1 MSVEQD
7 GRLLLAKRGTRWLRG
22 RGRLLAA
29 AVWLAMWMGLLC
41 HCCAAQAADVP
52 GALRPWLGPQ
62 RWERDTE
69 GPVIAL
75 GRPGDFDDTHVF
87 APCVALEQNRYSL
100 WYCGSPGTV
109 SERVF
114 RLGLATSRDGRQFE
128 KSASNPVFEFG
139 DGKHSVLT
147 PALLRSPDGSV
158 LRHEGKLRLW
168 FSATHFAGPTGLHT
182 LHETTSTDG
191 VDWQAP
197 SPPQLE
203 HAYAPTVIKEGDV
216 YRLWY
221 TDVSAD
227 PWTFRHAAS
236 RDGRH
241 WRVTPEPVL
250 VIDQAW
256 ERGRLVYPTVLE
268 SGGVYLMWYGS
279 YWSEHASKTAIGFAA
294 STDGLRWHKSPHNPV
309 LRPDPQRP
317 WESHY
322 TTSQSVLRLEDGSFR
337 IWYASRKEPP
347 FRNKYFAINTAR
359 WTGPSMD

>member
-1 MSVEQD
+1 MAS
-7 GRLLLAKRGTRWLRG
+7 LLPKCAIRFQGTRVG
-22 RGRLLAA
+22 LLVAAVAA
-29 AVWLAMWMGLLC
+29 AASIAVLGPC
-41 HCCAAQAADVP
+41 STAQAADDVP

-87 APCVALEQNRYSL
+87 APCAAFELGQYSL
-100 WYCGSPGTV
+100 WYCGSRGAV
-109 SERVF
+109 AERVF
-114 RLGLATSRDGRQFE
+114 RLGLATSRDGRRFA

-139 DGKHSVLT
+139 DGRHSVLT

-158 LRHEGKLRLW
+158 LRHDGHLRMW
-168 FSATHFAGPTGLHT
+168 FSATHFAGTSGLHT
-182 LHETTSTDG
+182 LHETTSPDG
-191 VDWQAP
+191 VHWQAP
-197 SPPQLE
+197 SPAQLD
-203 HAYAPTVIKEGDV
+203 HAYAPTVIREGDV

-227 PWTFRHAAS
+227 PWILRHAES

-241 WRVTPEPVL
+241 WDVTPEPVL
-250 VIDQAW
+250 VLDQAW
-256 ERGRLVYPTVLE
+256 EQGRLIYPTVLS

-279 YWSEHASKTAIGFAA
+279 YWSKHASKTAIGFAA
-294 STDGLRWHKSPHNPV
+294 SVDGLRWHKCPQNPV
-309 LRPDPQRP
+309 LRPDPARP

-359 WTGPSMD
+359 WAGPAVD